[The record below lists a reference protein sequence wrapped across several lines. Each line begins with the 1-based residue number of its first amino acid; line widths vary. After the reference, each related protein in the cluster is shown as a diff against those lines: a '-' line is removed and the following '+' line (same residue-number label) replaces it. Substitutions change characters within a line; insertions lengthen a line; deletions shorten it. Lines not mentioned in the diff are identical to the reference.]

1 LEEIRLV
8 GNDRLLAAE
17 ISAQAQ
23 VAAGDLQIVSE
34 LMPPSPSVS
43 TTIYTIAQIWNP
55 KIQTFVG
62 DPSIK
67 IQKVVVTESTVDGD
81 EI

>member
-1 LEEIRLV
+1 MV

-55 KIQTFVG
+55 KIQTFVD